1 MSYADSSSLSTIL
14 EQYTYGYDKNSNI
27 ISETIINNYPAKQEE
42 RVNETRTYAY
52 DSLNRMIISKRTDNI
67 SQTVSNASY
76 TYDKVGN
83 CTKSVEDGVTTY
95 STYNSL
101 NQLVYRDV
109 SKNGAR
115 VGLTFY
121 SYDANGNQ
129 ILEQTMVSPPTI
141 TETIEKEYDTNN
153 QLTKVTCREGNA
165 SGPIKYTQENTYNY
179 DGQRISKSDNGV
191 TTNYYYQGGVL
202 LYTTDNSGN
211 KTSQNVVGPQENV
224 IATIRYEEDGQHAY
238 FYNKDSR
245 TSVTNVVDESG
256 SSVVSYR
263 YDDYGST
270 TRYGDKDFYNEIC
283 YTSGVYDELT
293 RLYYLNARYY
303 NPESAMFITQDSY
316 RGEQDDYGTW
326 NLYAYCGGNPIN
338 YVDPSGHKYKEQFKT
353 KDLAAKDFAECYYN
367 RSLYIRLEFSAIIY
381 QKKNKKFSYTKY
393 SVGDAHSCNPMASEK
408 RVPAGA
414 SIRAIIHTHPNSNE
428 FSSAD
433 KRYSEGCFLPL
444 YVVTPNKK
452 LRIYHDTRR
461 GYKDEVVYKNLKFS
475 KLSNKV
481 KTKLTNKYAI
491 RWNSH
496 LLKDCGFECQ
506 NRRWPS
512 W

>member
-1 MSYADSSSLSTIL
+1 
-14 EQYTYGYDKNSNI
+14 
-27 ISETIINNYPAKQEE
+27 
-42 RVNETRTYAY
+42 
-52 DSLNRMIISKRTDNI
+52 
-67 SQTVSNASY
+67 
-76 TYDKVGN
+76 
-83 CTKSVEDGVTTY
+83 
-95 STYNSL
+95 
-101 NQLVYRDV
+101 
-109 SKNGAR
+109 
-115 VGLTFY
+115 
-121 SYDANGNQ
+121 
-129 ILEQTMVSPPTI
+129 
-141 TETIEKEYDTNN
+141 
-153 QLTKVTCREGNA
+153 
-165 SGPIKYTQENTYNY
+165 
-179 DGQRISKSDNGV
+179 
-191 TTNYYYQGGVL
+191 
-202 LYTTDNSGN
+202 
-211 KTSQNVVGPQENV
+211 
-224 IATIRYEEDGQHAY
+224 
-238 FYNKDSR
+238 
-245 TSVTNVVDESG
+245 
-256 SSVVSYR
+256 
-263 YDDYGST
+263 
-270 TRYGDKDFYNEIC
+270 
-283 YTSGVYDELT
+283 
-293 RLYYLNARYY
+293 
-303 NPESAMFITQDSY
+303 MFITQDSY